1 MSMHQ
6 GRIGLA
12 LAVTILLSW
21 QTVAQSTYSTNF
33 DTLTVGSSI
42 LTASSGSGQWVDA
55 TGSSTAQVANSAG
68 VYQSITLTNY
78 VIFQGDISNLFSRIQ
93 PDSSG
98 QVLAQLLAQVIWCDG
113 GMPDNSLCPGRQ
125 GGVCVSNGYA
135 YAWSTNGW
143 LQLTNRLD
151 ARQTIASNTWT
162 KFTFSASY
170 LDAVNSSVYYK
181 VYVDGTNFVPTTTTE
196 RYVYAGTAF
205 AQDPTGSYIRSSAT
219 FTTSPSTKGIS
230 GFYIAG
236 SGAIDVP
243 SVSTSSA
250 FVPMSS
256 GIDIRAYQG
265 SDSNGTVG
273 IFVEFTSKDEEGN
286 GTFTVLVKDASGRV
300 IWSGSV
306 PAIGSNSN
314 RYRLL
319 ASGLSAS
326 GVYTIQVV
334 DEVNNRWQAQ
344 NVSVGTFAAAMVKM
358 SPMGLS
364 IQFSTIPDR
373 DYDIQWTPKL
383 GGEWVTAVTNLH
395 ALSSSTNVFVF
406 FPDPA
411 ASSGFFRI
419 LMH

>member
-1 MSMHQ
+1 MSVDQ

-12 LAVTILLSW
+12 LAVTTLLTW
-21 QTVAQSTYSTNF
+21 QTIAQSTYSTNF
-33 DTLTVGSSI
+33 DTLSVGSSI

-55 TGSSTAQVANSAG
+55 TGSSAAVVTNNAG
-68 VYQSITLTNY
+68 TYQSILLTNC
-78 VIFQGDISNLFSRIQ
+78 VVFQGDISNLFSRIQ

-98 QVLAQLLAQVIWCDG
+98 QVLAQLLAQVLWCDA
-113 GMPDNSLCPGRQ
+113 GMPDDSLCPGRQ

-196 RYVYAGTAF
+196 RYVCTGSAF
-205 AQDPTGSYIRSSAT
+205 SQDTTGSYIRSSAT

-236 SGAIDVP
+236 SGAFDVP

-265 SDSNGTVG
+265 SDGVY
-273 IFVEFTSKDEEGN
+273 VEFTSKDEEGD

-300 IWSGSV
+300 VWSGSV
-306 PAIGSNSN
+306 PAVGSNSN

-319 ASGLSAS
+319 ASGLNVG

-334 DEVNNRWQAQ
+334 DEANNRWQAQ

-406 FPDPA
+406 FPDPT